1 MDVGSLFKTKKKQ
14 TNRKTDYGP
23 MSILHSDVSE
33 LSQNTVVSSLSLL
46 QEIFPTQGLNTGL
59 PIRRR
64 ILYQLSYK
72 GSPRVVEWIAF
83 SYSSRSSQPRN
94 CSVVSCIAG
103 RFFTNW
109 AIREGWNNTNYIFS
123 WKYTKDLGSM
133 KPKRVLNFRKWENI
147 ERFNDLEGVFFVWDD
162 ISKPHL
168 WEVWVTVSSSIL
180 EK

>member
-1 MDVGSLFKTKKKQ
+1 M
-14 TNRKTDYGP
+14 
-23 MSILHSDVSE
+23 
-33 LSQNTVVSSLSLL
+33 SSLSLL

-147 ERFNDLEGVFFVWDD
+147 ERFNDLEGIFLFVCLRWYPKATSLGSMGNC
-162 ISKPHL
+162 IIKYSEKKKKKK
-168 WEVWVTVSSSIL
+168 SSRKIVDLFYSL
-180 EK
+180 Q